1 MINLIILREHR
12 FPAVPSTIT
21 ERVFGPEMIV
31 DDKGHVLARGESVL
45 LQGSDADLKTFLHP
59 LGKVWSSDNPMMG
72 KWQEMEIKSPD
83 EVLKS

>member
-31 DDKGHVLARGESVL
+31 DDKGHVLARALVHGGKGPGLRSLWRHPESPGK
-45 LQGSDADLKTFLHP
+45 QDGPDLIDH
-59 LGKVWSSDNPMMG
+59 
-72 KWQEMEIKSPD
+72 
-83 EVLKS
+83 